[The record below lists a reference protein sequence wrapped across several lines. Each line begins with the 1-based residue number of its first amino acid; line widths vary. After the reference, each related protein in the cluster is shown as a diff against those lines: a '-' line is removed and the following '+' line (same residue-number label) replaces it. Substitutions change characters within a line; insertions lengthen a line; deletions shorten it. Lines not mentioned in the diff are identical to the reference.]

1 MVQGLEGGGRDSGAE
16 EVLTNSEV
24 ACTYNELRE
33 RRNCHPSFWNFP
45 FGRRMVAQALRNV
58 RGFSGWEWGRGGHA
72 VRKLLPRAC
81 AKIKLGAQGQQT
93 AWKAGQG
100 SVKSKAP
107 LLQMHSPFHDALK
120 FKRFPDCLTFPAA
133 TLAQSGPGA
142 PTQSCLRLPVLPVA
156 PSARHDRGWG
166 DSSRRTTR

>member
-1 MVQGLEGGGRDSGAE
+1 M
-16 EVLTNSEV
+16 
-24 ACTYNELRE
+24 
-33 RRNCHPSFWNFP
+33 
-45 FGRRMVAQALRNV
+45 
-58 RGFSGWEWGRGGHA
+58 
-72 VRKLLPRAC
+72 RKLLPRAC

-133 TLAQSGPGA
+133 LAREPQLSPA
-142 PTQSCLRLPVLPVA
+142 CA
-156 PSARHDRGWG
+156 
-166 DSSRRTTR
+166 SRCYR